1 MSNGIK
7 VGDTVRL
14 KSGGPRMTVA
24 RVEEWNG
31 AMRAWCQW
39 FGAGDKK
46 EADYFPVTSLQ
57 IDAV

>member
-7 VGDTVRL
+7 AGDTVRL

-24 RVEEWNG
+24 RVEQGKTE
-31 AMRAWCQW
+31 ARAWCQW
-39 FGAGDKK
+39 FGEGGKK

-57 IDAV
+57 IDAI